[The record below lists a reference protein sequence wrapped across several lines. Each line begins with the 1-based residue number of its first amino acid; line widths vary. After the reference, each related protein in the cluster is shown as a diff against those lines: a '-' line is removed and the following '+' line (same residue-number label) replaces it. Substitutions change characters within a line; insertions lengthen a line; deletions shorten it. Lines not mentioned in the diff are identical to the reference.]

1 MKFITALLVPFI
13 LSTPA
18 LCQARVKL
26 ANVGTIA
33 FDCGR
38 MPLPW
43 KGQNLSCDEFPFANV
58 READQGGQNNRCVP
72 SGENNSQ
79 GGTLSAFIRAKTE
92 FIKNQPP
99 FLYNIAFTGANK
111 IQYCFD
117 AGANTCNADANQFI
131 GKAVAPN
138 GGKWVTPFRRRE
150 ADLVPSTFN
159 QYMSKRGEL
168 FTSAR
173 RMEAG
178 EKLYHARM
186 DPVAEAAALENPD
199 EDARNAF
206 YANPDNYE
214 LVEDE
219 VERPVTREEA
229 ATLP

>member
-1 MKFITALLVPFI
+1 MSFHSQT
-13 LSTPA
+13 S
-18 LCQARVKL
+18 
-26 ANVGTIA
+26 
-33 FDCGR
+33 GR
-38 MPLPW
+38 
-43 KGQNLSCDEFPFANV
+43 
-58 READQGGQNNRCVP
+58 RTEADKTTVVFLARRTTVSERKKAIQRPDLVASLILKIG
-72 SGENNSQ
+72 Q
-79 GGTLSAFIRAKTE
+79 GGTISAFIKAKTE

-99 FLYNIAFTGANK
+99 FQYNIAFTGANK

-117 AGANTCNADANQFI
+117 AGANTCNADANQWV

-173 RMEAG
+173 RMEPG
-178 EKLYHARM
+178 EKLYHAKM
-186 DPVAEAAALENPD
+186 DPVAEAAALANPD
-199 EDARNAF
+199 EEARNAF

-219 VERPVTREEA
+219 MERPVTREEA